1 MSLTHPENDA
11 PKQVQEFLAKI
22 GGKVPGQD
30 RPMWRIVLAQN
41 CVAKRGGILHEIEG
55 EAPSIFSPGPDG
67 KTYYSRPHDSVTAG
81 MIELPKYVCEGWIV
95 EKWFPPSTWGTPEEW
110 AGHKAEDGS
119 RLLCEDYPSRG
130 DYWMLIGPFEHIP
143 ELTDLET
150 AIRMHQQSEQ
160 NRPANYD
167 AYFRQ
172 VMRDEA
178 AARAI
183 AKAKMVAD
191 LNYRRKNE
199 LVPVLKSTSLEA
211 QRFRNQLTEATGL
224 QEHLGAVHNA

>member
-1 MSLTHPENDA
+1 MRDLRLERELCNKA
-11 PKQVQEFLAKI
+11 LATNE
-22 GGKVPGQD
+22 
-30 RPMWRIVLAQN
+30 IVVSKARSTPREL
-41 CVAKRGGILHEIEG
+41 
-55 EAPSIFSPGPDG
+55 
-67 KTYYSRPHDSVTAG
+67 TAG
-81 MIELPKYVCEGWIV
+81 VMDCVGKSGVRLAAMETLFHGSTVVINAIIERQGARTGLVTTKGFRDVLEIG
-95 EKWFPPSTWGTPEEW
+95 
-110 AGHKAEDGS
+110 
-119 RLLCEDYPSRG
+119 RG
-130 DYWMLIGPFEHIP
+130 
-143 ELTDLET
+143 
-150 AIRMHQQSEQ
+150 